1 MWTQADTVMEGIRLV
16 SGSLL
21 MVLTMS
27 DPPRFDPRALPVML
41 GVFAAA
47 AGVLGVGRFR
57 QLPLNAALLCLAGMV
72 GSFVARGT
80 AYPGR
85 FTVHLIPVTV
95 ALSVCAVSLFLRN
108 ARLPRWRPRARQS
121 PGTTSSPVNQSPTP
135 E

>member
-1 MWTQADTVMEGIRLV
+1 
-16 SGSLL
+16 

-27 DPPRFDPRALPVML
+27 DPPRFDLRALPVML

-47 AGVLGVGRFR
+47 AGVLRVGRFR
-57 QLPLNAALLCLAGMV
+57 QLPLNASLLCLAGMV

-95 ALSVCAVSLFLRN
+95 ALSVCAVSLLLRE
-108 ARLPRWRPRARQS
+108 ARLPRGLPPARQS
-121 PGTTSSPVNQSPTP
+121 PGTTSIPGSQSRTP